1 MRDKLLELKIEGY
14 VQSKDLYEDKNFIV
28 LVPYY
33 LDKSRHNLE
42 TANLLLKL
50 SEDEGAKRALKLP
63 DDYSAYDWVISAS
76 YYAMFH
82 AAAAVLGDVGLRTRS
97 HECLIEALEFHFVH
111 KKRILKVELV
121 EKIIRLRSLERK
133 YVNQMWSVKS
143 RRNIAHYKAEES
155 ISRSDAHKSL
165 QDAYEFVE
173 RMESLA
179 RVYHP
184 RDRNLFLNQSW
195 RGQALCGNV

>member
-1 MRDKLLELKIEGY
+1 MEGY
-14 VQSKDLYEDKNFIV
+14 VQSKDLYEDNNFTV
-28 LVPYY
+28 MVPYY

-42 TANLLLKL
+42 TANILLKL
-50 SEDEGAKRALKLP
+50 SEDEEIKRTLMLRS
-63 DDYSAYDWVISAS
+63 DYSAYDWVISAS

-82 AAAAVLGDVGLRTRS
+82 AATAVLGHVGLRARS

-111 KKRILKVELV
+111 KKKILKAELV
-121 EKIIRLRSLERK
+121 KKIFRLRSLERK
-133 YVNQMWSVKS
+133 YINQMWFLKS

-173 RMESLA
+173 RMEAL
-179 RVYHP
+179 VEELK
-184 RDRNLFLNQSW
+184 DRENEK
-195 RGQALCGNV
+195 